1 MKLVNA
7 QNRIQELMSRFVAQI
22 EMAAAMSRTDL
33 NKAAETVLMPLLNEV
48 YGWNLENINYAE
60 DNNNYPGIDLADE
73 AVGISIQVTATP
85 TLAKVKHTLEQF
97 TKHSQYLKYNRLI
110 IFILKK
116 KQDSYSETTIQRIIQ
131 NRFDFNPQE
140 NIWDYRNIL
149 KEVSNFQIDKTLR
162 VQKILEANFGDEWL
176 ADIEKLQQEAKFILG
191 EIRTDI
197 GGLTLD
203 RSDVL
208 AEALEKLS
216 STSLLE
222 ISGAPG
228 VGKSAVL
235 KDIAELQKNQEPIM
249 VLSGDR
255 ITGTGWNG
263 YASHLQLTQPLD
275 KLLLALSNGTRSTIF
290 IDGID
295 RITEQG
301 KRSVINDLFRALA
314 ELSVN
319 ENNSSRWLVVYSARE
334 ENIQDVYWWL
344 NWQVLG
350 KPMTLQV
357 PELTLDELQR
367 VVEHSPRIKP
377 LLYLE
382 QLSPVLKNPLM
393 LSLLEDVRMLPNS
406 EELPPLATEI
416 EISRV
421 WWERM
426 IGDEGSV
433 TGRDRKNSLLR
444 VGRRVV
450 RSPGKLF
457 PAEDDISPESIISL
471 TSDRTLLQDPERE
484 LYRFSH
490 DLLED
495 WVMYRVLEQ
504 HREELPAYLQEIGEP
519 FGLYRAVQLLGVALL
534 ENSETADVWIQR
546 IEEIEQASQ
555 ISSRWRQ
562 ALLTAP
568 LISPRANELLNK
580 AESLL
585 IANNAQRLIELMV
598 VLRTAEVMPN
608 FSLIPLSAQT
618 KQELANQL
626 MPLFMSDPIPRWSVW
641 KPFMGWLI
649 KGIHELPI
657 SVRSEATELM
667 EIWQTRSPVGSIYR
681 KEIGEIAMMWLRE
694 SESGRTR

>member
-1 MKLVNA
+1 
-7 QNRIQELMSRFVAQI
+7 MSRFVAQI

-255 ITGTGWNG
+255 IIGTGWNG

-275 KLLLALSNGTRSTIF
+275 KLLLALSNGARTTIF

-295 RITEQG
+295 RISEQG
-301 KRSVINDLFRALA
+301 KRTVINDLFRTLA
-314 ELSVN
+314 ELSGDRN
-319 ENNSSRWLVVYSARE
+319 DSPRWVVVYSARE
-334 ENIQDVYWWL
+334 ENLQGVYQWL

-367 VVEHSPRIKP
+367 VAEDSPRLKP
-377 LLYLE
+377 LLDLE
-382 QLSPVLKNPLM
+382 QLSPVLKTPLM
-393 LSLLEDVRMLPNS
+393 LSLLEDMRMLPS
-406 EELPPLATEI
+406 SGELPPLATEI
-416 EISRV
+416 EISEV

-426 IGDEGSV
+426 VGDEGSV

-457 PAEDDISPESIISL
+457 PTEDDVSPESIISL
-471 TSDRTLLQDPERE
+471 KSDRILLQDPQRE

-495 WVMYRVLEQ
+495 WVMYRVLDQ

-519 FGLYRAVQLLGVALL
+519 FGLYRTVQLLGVALL
-534 ENSETADVWIQR
+534 ENSETADPWIQLIR
-546 IEEIEQASQ
+546 QIEETSGLSI
-555 ISSRWRQ
+555 RWRQ

-568 LISPRANELLNK
+568 LTSPRSGELLDK
-580 AESLL
+580 AEPLL
-585 IANNAQRLIELMV
+585 VADDARRLIELLV
-598 VLRTAEVMPN
+598 AVRTLEIVPD
-608 FSLIPLSAQT
+608 FSLLNLFTEAEINSDR
-618 KQELANQL
+618 L
-626 MPLFMSDPIPRWSVW
+626 MPILMSNPIPRRSVW
-641 KPFMGWLI
+641 QPFIGWLLRHAH
-649 KGIHELPI
+649 KLPVSI
-657 SVRSEATELM
+657 RSETIKLM
-667 EIWQTRSPVGSIYR
+667 EIWQIRSPVGSIYR
-681 KEIGEIAMMWLRE
+681 KEIGEIAMMWLQKI
-694 SESGRTR
+694 ESGRSR